1 MKRIAITGG
10 IGAGKSSVSDIIRKL
25 GYTVID
31 CDALS
36 REVTA
41 KGSPLL
47 SYVERELGS
56 GLVDADGNF
65 NRKAAASLVF
75 SDREKYLRFNRL
87 VQTAIKIRMMDVF
100 YTKKLEG
107 RESLVFAEVPLLFE
121 ASWQEYFDEVILV
134 TADESVRIERVRK
147 RSDMTEEQV
156 RERMARQM
164 SDEVKMRLSD
174 HVIDNSKDLGSLGQ
188 KVAELLK
195 KL

>member
-65 NRKAAASLVF
+65 DRKAAASLVF

-87 VQTAIKIRMMDVF
+87 VQTAIKIRMMDIF
-100 YTKKLEG
+100 YSKKLER

-164 SDEVKMRLSD
+164 PDEVKMRLSD
-174 HVIDNSKDLGSLGQ
+174 HVIDNSKDPGSLGQ